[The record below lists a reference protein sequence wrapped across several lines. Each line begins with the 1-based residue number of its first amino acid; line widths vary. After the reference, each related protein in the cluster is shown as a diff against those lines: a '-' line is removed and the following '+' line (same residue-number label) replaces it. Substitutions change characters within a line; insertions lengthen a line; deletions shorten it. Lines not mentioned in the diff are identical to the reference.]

1 MAASVE
7 KDGYT
12 AELRVDDLEIVYR
25 NPKGRTLKK
34 LPAQLVG
41 APALTSLTAVRKA
54 LRTHRTTCEESARA
68 WARAGASAPR
78 ALVEAD
84 PEWWSALEDAGVPLT
99 EERGEDGLFARTYA
113 GPHGLTLTQ
122 LLPED
127 VVPYRDLL
135 MREDGWLPEG
145 LFTTGI
151 PDGAPDHEGRL
162 PFPERVL
169 AAHPQQ
175 QRLALEKIRALQHET
190 VDWEY
195 VFKKDMDRV
204 LAGLEETAPAL
215 AVTLLDEMADFAL
228 QKGSEAEAAAWFGRA
243 RKTERNLGRTPD
255 HAWLHSRLLRYAE
268 AGALSAT
275 VLRAWVNELA
285 TGDSGTGEHLAR
297 FREVVPA
304 RLRGHGELHPQL
316 AADIRKLAKGAG
328 QDPEEELAT
337 MMAVLIEDGALS
349 LDDTEFWTRCCKGR
363 AIDILVERCGG
374 TVREAVLWLRPRGYA
389 SGGRAELW
397 RSLLERTGALAQ
409 LTGELPGLERGAT
422 AAWLTDCVNTAPV
435 RDSGPWP
442 MVYELAERVAPRAAA
457 DGVPVEFRHWT
468 YRDWRERKR
477 IPLDLMD
484 VLLEH
489 GVPVSDPPERLA
501 TARPYD
507 LLVSRRPELRHLLA
521 DARFERE
528 VRAWMRADLDM
539 TVEGDKAADA
549 MSSNRW
555 YNPHQTKG
563 WGRLDHLYTTWVG
576 HEELRAWCARE
587 RARLRA
593 GVDFDGLVLI
603 LGRFV
608 HVGGAVD
615 QLLQDPEAA
624 REFAAVDVIGLL
636 MCELPPELDRERVE
650 KIVAKVKPEHLSP
663 GDGARGDNF
672 VLLRD
677 ELPELA
683 QGTTWQEAGLSFHR
697 VTHLLVMAAN
707 CLEGQA
713 RLVRRFTPDAER
725 APAPAPAPEEEA
737 SWRSLAQRL
746 MRLAVSETPPWDG
759 DLRKGS
765 QERDHAWQR
774 LRVAPVHGYAALEA
788 LRAATGL
795 TRDASRTVAELAQ
808 YADCPFA
815 SGEWRIVEYTLPTAT
830 MRQLPALY
838 TWPIRTR
845 ASAALVLQERRT
857 ASVAREPVPL
867 RVLEYAPGG
876 DFPAAGPLAAAGL
889 EPVRADVLEPA
900 RPGSWFT
907 RFAQSYQ
914 QHGPAPAHPELAA
927 DFAGRLGLSHPEA
940 VVLLRGV
947 LPCAP
952 HQGVAQSLLSTT
964 GSYGIKSWEVT
975 EKEYERALEGLHHF
989 LTPGQL
995 SALYD
1000 RLLPD
1005 DPELLWTQGPNVP
1018 RAAAWWLSEIGRP
1031 LPTPPAL
1038 TTPVH
1043 KEVAAPTGESA
1054 LPRSRPESETPTS
1067 DSTGRLW
1074 WPPLRRS
1081 ALLGRLAAG
1090 ADCLAPDV
1098 PLSPEP
1104 ELLALPRLAAWAAY
1118 RTPAG
1123 DPLRPTLGAAISRL
1137 RQELAAGPG
1146 PLRVFSLQSNY
1157 LMGAP
1162 PATDALTA
1170 HPAVTVVE
1178 DKTHEV
1184 RHVSVDPDQLSGADD
1199 PVLEALDTY
1208 LDSVL
1213 PSQWLPTPSGLPA
1226 LADLRLLLSED
1237 FAALGAHLAADAEQ
1251 PPGWEQYPV
1260 RSVPQLVTRCAEQHG
1275 LSEDAAAL
1283 QLMLLA
1289 LPDPTDRRVKAWTDW
1304 KPARFK
1310 EAAAELAATPLVLLA
1325 TRPRAGRSLFVP
1337 GLWHE
1342 RTSPRLPLEAA
1353 KLPHLPQAANHRS
1366 TSHLAVVPSMPVPL
1380 LFERRLDGLSG

>member
-12 AELRVDDLEIVYR
+12 AELTEDGLELVYR
-25 NPKGRTLKK
+25 NPKGRKLKTV
-34 LPAQLVG
+34 PAQLAG
-41 APALTSLTAVRKA
+41 DPGLISLIAMGKA
-54 LRTHRTTCEESARA
+54 LRAHRKACQEYAQA
-68 WARAGASAPR
+68 WAEAGTGAPR
-78 ALVEAD
+78 ALAEAD
-84 PEWWSALEDAGVPLT
+84 PEWRRALEDACVALT

-135 MREDGWLPEG
+135 MGEDAWLPDG

-151 PDGAPDHEGRL
+151 PHGAPDHDGQL

-190 VDWEY
+190 LDWEY

-228 QKGSEAEAAAWFGRA
+228 QQGSEAEAAAWFGRA

-255 HAWLHSRLLRYAE
+255 HAWLHSRQLRYAA

-285 TGDSGTGEHLAR
+285 TGGSGSGEHLAR
-297 FREVVPA
+297 FREVVRA

-316 AADIRKLAKGAG
+316 AADIRKLAKAAG
-328 QDPEEELAT
+328 QDPDEELAT
-337 MMAVLIEDGALS
+337 MMAELIEDGALS

-363 AIDILVERCGG
+363 AIDILVGRRAEA
-374 TVREAVLWLRPRGYA
+374 VREAVLRLRPRGYA
-389 SGGRAELW
+389 SEGRAELW
-397 RSLLERTGALAQ
+397 RTLLERTGALAQ
-409 LTGELPGLERGAT
+409 LTGELPGLERGAA

-468 YRDWRERKR
+468 YRNWRERKR

-484 VLLEH
+484 LLLEH
-489 GVPVSDPPERLA
+489 GVAVSDPPERLA

-563 WGRLDHLYTTWVG
+563 WGRIDHLYATWVG

-587 RARLRA
+587 RALLRA

-608 HVGGAVD
+608 HVGGVVD

-636 MCELPPELDRERVE
+636 MRELPPQLDRERIE

-725 APAPAPAPEEEA
+725 APAPAPAPEEET

-774 LRVAPVHGYAALEA
+774 LRVAPVHGYALLEA
-788 LRAATGL
+788 LRAAMGL
-795 TRDASRTVAELAQ
+795 TRDASKTVAELAQ

-815 SGEWRIVEYTLPTAT
+815 SGEWRIVEYALPTAT
-830 MRQLPALY
+830 ERQLPALY
-838 TWPIRTR
+838 TWPIRTGT
-845 ASAALVLQERRT
+845 SAALVLRERRT
-857 ASVAREPVPL
+857 GSAVRKLVPL

-900 RPGSWFT
+900 RPASWFT

-914 QHGPAPAHPELAA
+914 QHGAAPARPELAA
-927 DFAGRLGLSHPEA
+927 DLAGRLDLSLPEA
-940 VVLLRGV
+940 VILLRGV

-952 HQGVAQSLLSTT
+952 HQGAAQSLLSTA
-964 GSYGIKSWEVT
+964 GSYGLKSWEVT
-975 EKEYERALEGLHHF
+975 EKEHERALDGLHHF

-995 SALYD
+995 AALYD

-1005 DPELLWTQGPNVP
+1005 DPELLWTQGPDVP
-1018 RAAAWWLSEIGRP
+1018 RAAEWWLREIGRP
-1031 LPTPPAL
+1031 LPAPPGLTAL
-1038 TTPVH
+1038 AH
-1043 KEVAAPTGESA
+1043 KEVAQPTGESA
-1054 LPRSRPESETPTS
+1054 TPRRRHENEPR
-1067 DSTGRLW
+1067 TGTADRLW

-1090 ADCLAPDV
+1090 ADCLQPGI

-1104 ELLALPRLAAWAAY
+1104 ELLALPRLATWAAY

-1123 DPLRPTLGAAISRL
+1123 DPLRPVLGAAISRL
-1137 RQELAAGPG
+1137 RRELAAGPG

-1162 PATDALTA
+1162 PSPDGLTA
-1170 HPAVTVVE
+1170 HPAVTVTE
-1178 DKTHEV
+1178 DDNHDV
-1184 RHVSVDPDQLSGADD
+1184 RHVSVDPDRLSGADD

-1237 FAALGAHLAADAEQ
+1237 FAALGAHLAADAEV
-1251 PPGWEQYPV
+1251 PAGWEQHPA
-1260 RSVPQLVTRCAEQHG
+1260 RSAPRLVTRCAEQYG

-1283 QLMLLA
+1283 HLMLLA
-1289 LPDPTDRRVKAWTDW
+1289 LPDPTDRKVKEWTGW

-1310 EAAAELAATPLVLLA
+1310 EAAAQLGATPLVSRA
-1325 TRPRAGRSLFVP
+1325 ARSRAGRGLFVP

-1342 RTSPRLPLEAA
+1342 RTSPRLPLEAV

-1366 TSHLAVVPSMPVPL
+1366 TSHVAVVPSMPVPV
-1380 LFERRLDGLSG
+1380 LFERRLEGLAG

>member
-12 AELRVDDLEIVYR
+12 AELTEDGLELVYR
-25 NPKGRTLKK
+25 NPKGRKLKTV
-34 LPAQLVG
+34 PAQLAG
-41 APALTSLTAVRKA
+41 DPGLISLIAMGKA
-54 LRTHRTTCEESARA
+54 LRAHRTACQKYAQA
-68 WARAGASAPR
+68 WADAGTDAPR
-78 ALVEAD
+78 ALAEAD
-84 PEWWSALEDAGVPLT
+84 PEWRRALEDAGVPLT

-127 VVPYRDLL
+127 QVPYRDLL

-190 VDWEY
+190 LDWAY

-228 QKGSEAEAAAWFGRA
+228 QQGSEAEAAAWFGRA
-243 RKTERNLGRTPD
+243 RKTERNAGRTPD

-285 TGDSGTGEHLAR
+285 TGESPKGEHLAG
-297 FREVVPA
+297 FREVVRA
-304 RLRGHGELHPQL
+304 RRRGHGELHPQL
-316 AADIRKLAKGAG
+316 ATDIRKLAKAAG
-328 QDPEEELAT
+328 QDPDEELAT
-337 MMAVLIEDGALS
+337 MMAELIADGAVP

-363 AIDILVERCGG
+363 AIDLLVERRAEA
-374 TVREAVLWLRPRGYA
+374 VREAVLRLRPRGYA

-397 RSLLERTGALAQ
+397 RTLLERTGALAQ

-422 AAWLTDCVNTAPV
+422 AAWLTDCVNTAPA
-435 RDSGPWP
+435 RDGGPWP

-484 VLLEH
+484 LLLEH

-501 TARPYD
+501 TARPYH

-539 TVEGDKAADA
+539 TVEGNKAADA

-555 YNPHQTKG
+555 YNPHETKG

-615 QLLQDPEAA
+615 QLLQDSEAA

-636 MCELPPELDRERVE
+636 MRELPPELDRERVE
-650 KIVAKVKPEHLSP
+650 KIVAKVRPEYLTE

-672 VLLRD
+672 VLLRE

-683 QGTTWQEAGLSFHR
+683 QGTTWQEAGVSFHR
-697 VTHLLVMAAN
+697 ITHLLVMAAN

-725 APAPAPAPEEEA
+725 AAAPAPAREQET

-746 MRLAVSETPPWDG
+746 MRLALSDTPPWDG

-765 QERDHAWQR
+765 EQRDHAWQR
-774 LRVAPVHGYAALEA
+774 LRVAPVHGYALLEA
-788 LRAATGL
+788 LRAAMGL
-795 TRDASRTVAELAQ
+795 TRDATRTVADLAQ
-808 YADCPFA
+808 YADAPFA
-815 SGEWRIVEYTLPTAT
+815 SGEWRIVEYALPPAT
-830 MRQLPALY
+830 ERRLSALY
-838 TWPIRTR
+838 TWPIRTGT
-845 ASAALVLQERRT
+845 SAALALQERRT
-857 ASVAREPVPL
+857 GSAARKQVPL

-876 DFPAAGPLAAAGL
+876 DFPASGPLAAAGF
-889 EPVRADVLEPA
+889 EPVRADVL
-900 RPGSWFT
+900 RPPRSGSWFA

-914 QHGPAPAHPELAA
+914 QHGSAPARPELAA
-927 DFAGRLGLSHPEA
+927 DFAERLGLSLPEA

-952 HQGVAQSLLSTT
+952 HQGVAQGLAPTT
-964 GSYGIKSWEVT
+964 GSYGIKRWEVT
-975 EKEYERALEGLHHF
+975 EKEYQRAVDGLPHF
-989 LTPGQL
+989 LSPGQL
-995 SALYD
+995 AALYD

-1005 DPELLWTQGPNVP
+1005 DPELLWTRGPDVP
-1018 RAAAWWLSEIGRP
+1018 RAAEWWLNEIGRP
-1031 LPTPPAL
+1031 LPAPPGLTAL
-1038 TTPVH
+1038 AY
-1043 KEVAAPTGESA
+1043 KEVAAPTGEPA
-1054 LPRSRPESETPTS
+1054 LPRSRHENEPHTETAA
-1067 DSTGRLW
+1067 LHW

-1090 ADCLAPDV
+1090 ADCLAPGV

-1104 ELLALPRLAAWAAY
+1104 ELLALPRLAAWTAY

-1123 DPLRPTLGAAISRL
+1123 DPLRPLLGAAILRL
-1137 RQELAAGPG
+1137 RQELAAGTG

-1162 PATDALTA
+1162 PPTDGLSA
-1170 HPAVTVVE
+1170 HPAVTVTE
-1178 DKTHEV
+1178 DETYDV
-1184 RHVSVDPDQLSGADD
+1184 RHVSVDPGRLSGADD
-1199 PVLEALDTY
+1199 PVLEALDAY

-1237 FAALGAHLAADAEQ
+1237 FAALGAHLAADAEL
-1251 PPGWEQYPV
+1251 PVGWEQYPV
-1260 RSVPQLVTRCAEQHG
+1260 RSVPQLVTRCAEQYG

-1283 QLMLLA
+1283 HLMLLA
-1289 LPDPTDRRVKAWTDW
+1289 LPDPTDRKVKEWTGW

-1310 EAAAELAATPLVLLA
+1310 EAAAELAATPLVSRA
-1325 TRPRAGRSLFVP
+1325 ARSRAGRGLFVP

-1342 RTSPRLPLEAA
+1342 RAAPRLPLEAA

-1366 TSHLAVVPSMPVPL
+1366 AGHVAVVPSMPVPV
-1380 LFERRLDGLSG
+1380 LFERRWGDLSG